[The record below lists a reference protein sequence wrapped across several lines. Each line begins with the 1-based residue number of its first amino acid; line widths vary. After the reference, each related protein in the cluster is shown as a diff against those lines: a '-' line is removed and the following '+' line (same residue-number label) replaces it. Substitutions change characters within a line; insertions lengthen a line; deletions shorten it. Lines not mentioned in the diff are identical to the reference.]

1 MVTRAHLTG
10 QELDTTADS
19 PSKGLP
25 QAGETGLGDEA
36 GRLATAGAAYAAA
49 RAALDAALP
58 AGWRSAAVET
68 LPGDRVTLDTRRSTA
83 A

>member
-1 MVTRAHLTG
+1 MVTRAHLSG
-10 QELDTTADS
+10 QELDTAADS
-19 PSKGLP
+19 PSGGLP
-25 QAGETGLGDEA
+25 PRGEAGPGDEA

-58 AGWRSAAVET
+58 AGWRSAAVEA
-68 LPGDRVTLDTRRSTA
+68 LPGDRVDLATGRSTA

>member
-19 PSKGLP
+19 PSRALP
-25 QAGETGLGDEA
+25 QAGEAGPGDEA

>member
-1 MVTRAHLTG
+1 MVTRAHRSG
-10 QELDTTADS
+10 QDLDTTADS
-19 PSKGLP
+19 PRPGFP
-25 QAGETGLGDEA
+25 QTGEPGPGDEA
-36 GRLATAGAAYAAA
+36 SHLTTAGAAYAAA

-68 LPGDRVTLDTRRSTA
+68 LPGDRVALVTGRSTA

>member
-1 MVTRAHLTG
+1 MVTRAHVTG
-10 QELDTTADS
+10 QDLDTTADS
-19 PSKGLP
+19 LSRALP
-25 QAGETGLGDEA
+25 QAGEA

-68 LPGDRVTLDTRRSTA
+68 LPGDRVALDTSRSTA